1 MAWTPFT
8 RRHHDRSG
16 MRYAS
21 DLTDREW
28 SMIEPVM
35 PPQPQRGRRRKT
47 SLRDVMDAIF
57 YLLQSG
63 CQRALLPHDFP
74 PKSTVHYYFKRFCRD
89 GTWRRIHDALYRRTR
104 QLEGR
109 EDQPSFAIID
119 SQSVKTGPD
128 AHRDIGY
135 DAGKKIKGRKRHILV
150 DTLGMLPKA
159 EVHSAGIQDRDGAAL
174 VFDKL
179 ASRFPFIRKSA
190 APLGGA
196 SLACRAMDGG
206 YQGPKVQAASPRP
219 IEIVKRNQVGF
230 EVLPK
235 RWIVE
240 RTLAWLGIN
249 RRLAKDF
256 ERFSTTSLAFIQTA
270 MIKLMT
276 RRFARYPLS

>member
-16 MRYAS
+16 LRYAS

-28 SMIEPVM
+28 SMIEPFM

-47 SLRDVMDAIF
+47 SLRSVMDAIF

-63 CQRALLPHDFP
+63 CQWALLPHDFP

-128 AHRDIGY
+128 AHSDIGY

-150 DTLGMLPKA
+150 DTLGMLLKA

-179 ASRFPFIRKSA
+179 ASRFPFIETIC
-190 APLGGA
+190 G
-196 SLACRAMDGG
+196 DGG

-219 IEIVKRNQVGF
+219 VEIVKRNQAGF

-276 RRFARYPLS
+276 RRLARYPLS